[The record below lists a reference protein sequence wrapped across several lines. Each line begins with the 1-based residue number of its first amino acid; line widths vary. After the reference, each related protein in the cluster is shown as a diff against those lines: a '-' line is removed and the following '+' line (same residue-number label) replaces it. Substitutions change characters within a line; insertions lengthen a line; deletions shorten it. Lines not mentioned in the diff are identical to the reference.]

1 MQTRELD
8 DEKSGPPKKPALPI
22 KAPLEKQALKL
33 KREAKIKAIG
43 FRTEP
48 SGKWLFTYDIQN
60 TGAATLNLRQAQFKT
75 FQILQN
81 GGRIPV
87 HTVNTGLELRP
98 GQSMTGC
105 LGWNR
110 SSSAIRLQ
118 LEMHYEGVLLD
129 TMTTDVPPLDID
141 ITRAACDP
149 AKHKWTTSLKNNTAS
164 HLLPFLSLPT
174 IAFISI
180 LFWKP
185 SPVTREF
192 SSVKTWARRISAR
205 KLKVS

>member
-1 MQTRELD
+1 MRGETVARLFQKILFLGVLMVGLFPGLLWAADARPLNKTTLL
-8 DEKSGPPKKPALPI
+8 KKPALPI
-22 KAPLEKQALKL
+22 KAPVEKQALEL
-33 KREAKIKAIG
+33 KRKAKIKAIG

-98 GQSMTGC
+98 GQSVTGC
-105 LGWNR
+105 YGWNR

-129 TMTTDVPPLDID
+129 TMTTDVPP
-141 ITRAACDP
+141 
-149 AKHKWTTSLKNNTAS
+149 
-164 HLLPFLSLPT
+164 
-174 IAFISI
+174 
-180 LFWKP
+180 
-185 SPVTREF
+185 
-192 SSVKTWARRISAR
+192 
-205 KLKVS
+205 